1 MFGRA
6 NPSTDTAIGISG
18 GRQFGRARKGD
29 SVRMDGQMDGWI
41 FRQKVPCV
49 CRGRPSPG
57 TPERRRTVACGSRE
71 VFGDQVPRPDAS
83 SRERVSPTRGRS
95 SSILARSSDL
105 MGLRDLYLT
114 PLPLSTR
121 GAPAFSAKRK
131 SPAPG
136 WGGALGLLER
146 VLPESKLYCFLLLGI
161 DFFLGP
167 RNPRG

>member
-1 MFGRA
+1 MSGQAFSGDTGAAADSRVRISRGLWGSS
-6 NPSTDTAIGISG
+6 PSAGCKLSG
-18 GRQFGRARKGD
+18 AGFSYSGAEFARIRLG
-29 SVRMDGQMDGWI
+29 
-41 FRQKVPCV
+41 
-49 CRGRPSPG
+49 
-57 TPERRRTVACGSRE
+57 
-71 VFGDQVPRPDAS
+71 
-83 SRERVSPTRGRS
+83 
-95 SSILARSSDL
+95 SSDL

-121 GAPAFSAKRK
+121 GVPAFSAWRK

-146 VLPESKLYCFLLLGI
+146 VLPESKLYCFLLLGV

>member
-1 MFGRA
+1 MSGQAFSGDTGAAADCRMWISRGLWGSS
-6 NPSTDTAIGISG
+6 PSSG
-18 GRQFGRARKGD
+18 CKLSGACFSYSGAEFARSWLG
-29 SVRMDGQMDGWI
+29 
-41 FRQKVPCV
+41 
-49 CRGRPSPG
+49 
-57 TPERRRTVACGSRE
+57 
-71 VFGDQVPRPDAS
+71 
-83 SRERVSPTRGRS
+83 
-95 SSILARSSDL
+95 SSDL

-121 GAPAFSAKRK
+121 GVPAFSAKRK

>member
-1 MFGRA
+1 MQALGSVFLLLGGGVR
-6 NPSTDTAIGISG
+6 PIGS
-18 GRQFGRARKGD
+18 
-29 SVRMDGQMDGWI
+29 W
-41 FRQKVPCV
+41 
-49 CRGRPSPG
+49 
-57 TPERRRTVACGSRE
+57 
-71 VFGDQVPRPDAS
+71 
-83 SRERVSPTRGRS
+83 
-95 SSILARSSDL
+95 LRSSDL
-105 MGLRDLYLT
+105 MGLRDLFLT

-146 VLPESKLYCFLLLGI
+146 VLPESKLYCFLLLGV